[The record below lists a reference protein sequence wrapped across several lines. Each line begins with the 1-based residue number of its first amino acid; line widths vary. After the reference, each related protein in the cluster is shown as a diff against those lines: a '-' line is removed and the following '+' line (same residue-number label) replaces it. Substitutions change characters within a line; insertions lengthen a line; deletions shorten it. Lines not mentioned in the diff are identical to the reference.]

1 LLRRKKKII
10 ILYLRCD
17 CEAIFLKTVQ
27 YSLLMLQGCAR
38 PFICRQDTTYKVSDA
53 VLEIVGYAPL
63 RYREQNQRTETQS
76 EIEARE
82 AEELRLAEEEYAA
95 EQAIQRELQHRMENA
110 PQQHSQEAADLTD
123 EQ

>member
-1 LLRRKKKII
+1 
-10 ILYLRCD
+10 
-17 CEAIFLKTVQ
+17 
-27 YSLLMLQGCAR
+27 MG
-38 PFICRQDTTYKVSDA
+38 SDA

-95 EQAIQRELQHRMENA
+95 EHCTGKGAFERSAHGLSSSLSMSDDESSESDSDSDSDSALRF
-110 PQQHSQEAADLTD
+110 SGFFAAGTWLLLR
-123 EQ
+123 

>member
-1 LLRRKKKII
+1 
-10 ILYLRCD
+10 
-17 CEAIFLKTVQ
+17 
-27 YSLLMLQGCAR
+27 MPHGCAR
-38 PFICRQDTTYKVSDA
+38 LLICRLNETYKVSDA

-63 RYREQNQRTETQS
+63 RDRERKPRTETVS

-95 EQAIQRELQHRMENA
+95 EQAIQQELQHRMENA
-110 PQQHSQEAADLTD
+110 PQKHSQEAADLTD